1 MARKAL
7 TVETHFYIA
16 HNRTAWVLLSYS
28 SLWHKENFQ
37 KVLVMQK
44 AKTSFMSEMVSWN
57 SVHFS
62 SVPWLIGS
70 LGGHE
75 GPFSRD
81 PLPVLSAGGHCEQF
95 WYGQGCP
102 LFDVVHPAF
111 SLPTTALPILHGAL
125 IDGFG
130 EAVMACDMQE
140 PCKFLFLDSCQK
152 RFLWTHKEV
161 DLALHS
167 VVGPLLQ
174 VGDAEKFP
182 QSLGFESLGPF
193 FLSQQTGYMFFT
205 HREGWR

>member
-16 HNRTAWVLLSYS
+16 DNRTAWVLLSYS
-28 SLWHKENFQ
+28 SLWHKESFQ

-44 AKTSFMSEMVSWN
+44 AKTSFMSEMVSWS

-81 PLPVLSAGGHCEQF
+81 SLPVLSAGGHCEQF

-111 SLPTTALPILHGAL
+111 PLLTMALTTFQGAL
-125 IDGFG
+125 RISLERLLRHVTRLTHASFY
-130 EAVMACDMQE
+130 
-140 PCKFLFLDSCQK
+140 FL
-152 RFLWTHKEV
+152 T
-161 DLALHS
+161 
-167 VVGPLLQ
+167 VVWRSSSGPTRKLIL
-174 VGDAEKFP
+174 FCT
-182 QSLGFESLGPF
+182 QSLVLCSK
-193 FLSQQTGYMFFT
+193 
-205 HREGWR
+205 